1 MKRGRRFVSLLLA
14 LTMICSLMVNASATE
29 SQEEIKAYLNYDI
42 TVTYNGNTQT
52 LKDAAGNTVYPV
64 SYNGTTYLPV
74 RAVSNMLGIEVEWD
88 GATRTVILSEPAGGR
103 TAARSDSK
111 ASTASGQ
118 EEITAY
124 LAPGITVKYNG
135 ETQALKD
142 AAGNIVYPVSYN
154 GTTYLPVRAVS
165 NMLGVAVDWDGAT
178 QTVILRESNMETDH
192 GESSNEPAGAVEKSD
207 DGTITITGTVDEVRA
222 ALEEIGLDSNTVDRL
237 LNASKDSAP
246 GSDIT
251 VTITTG
257 GNKTSTDVNKD
268 DKDDKNYEPTSV
280 AEDWAEIDATT
291 ANDGYVRVKWT
302 KAPVNHAR
310 CIVRWTTDD
319 KTESVQYLI
328 NKEQSFG
335 KWIKIPLTAGSQ
347 KYTVQFELLYSEED
361 INDSKIEAE
370 LDLID
375 NDILAL
381 KFDTDM
387 EDENA
392 WTLVSTVNA
401 DYEASPNASKKA
413 AELTKK
419 CKTDAEK
426 ITAIFKYVAKTIK
439 YDKDL
444 VKNEEKRI
452 AAGESSFIVDSERD
466 LNPDDILKAKKGV
479 CEHYAVLMAAML
491 RSVGVPCKMVSGS
504 MKKSDGTIGRHA
516 WVAVKPETG
525 KLDMKALGAGME
537 PDGEWVRLDPT
548 NGTRVPKQTANDDN
562 YETFY
567 YN

>member
-14 LTMICSLMVNASATE
+14 LVMICSLMVNAGAAE

-42 TVTYNGNTQT
+42 TVTYDGNTQT

-88 GATRTVILSEPAGGR
+88 GATRTVILSGPAGGR

-135 ETQALKD
+135 ETQTLKD

-178 QTVILRESNMETDH
+178 QTVILGESNAETDH
-192 GESSNEPAGAVEKSD
+192 GESSNGPADAAEKRD
-207 DGTITITGTVDEVRA
+207 ENTITITGTEDEVRA
-222 ALEEIGLDSNTVDRL
+222 ALEEAGLDSSYIDRL
-237 LNASKDSAP
+237 LNSIKKTTS
-246 GSDIT
+246 GSEIT
-251 VTITTG
+251 VTVTIGKKKTNNEANE
-257 GNKTSTDVNKD
+257 GNKSTSAIK
-268 DKDDKNYEPTSV
+268 
-280 AEDWAEIDATT
+280 DWAEIDAST
-291 ANDGYVRVKWT
+291 ANDGYVRVKWSN
-302 KAPVNHAR
+302 ALVSHAR
-310 CIVRWTTDD
+310 CIVKWTKDG
-319 KTESVQYLI
+319 KPESIQYLM
-328 NKEQSFG
+328 NKEQTLG
-335 KWIKIPLTAGSQ
+335 KWVKIPLTAGNQ
-347 KYTVQFELLYSEED
+347 TYTVQFELLYTEED
-361 INDSKIEAE
+361 TDESKTEAE
-370 LDLID
+370 LDRIWRDPLTV
-375 NDILAL
+375 

-387 EDENA
+387 ADENA
-392 WTLVSTVNA
+392 WTLMSTVNA
-401 DYEASPNASKKA
+401 DYEASPNASAKA
-413 AELTKK
+413 AELTKN

-439 YDKDL
+439 YDHVRL
-444 VKNEEKRI
+444 KNKEKRV
-452 AAGESSFIVDSERD
+452 AAGESVFIVDSERN
-466 LNPDDILKAKKGV
+466 LNPDDILKARKGV
-479 CEHYAVLMAAML
+479 CEHYAALMTAML
-491 RSVGVPCKMVSGS
+491 RSVGIPCKMVSGS
-504 MKKSDGTIGRHA
+504 MKKSDGTTGGHA

-525 KLDMKALGAGME
+525 KLDMKALAAGME

-548 NGTRVPKQTANDDN
+548 NVINAPKRTANDDN

>member
-1 MKRGRRFVSLLLA
+1 MKRGRRFVSLVLA
-14 LTMICSLMVNASATE
+14 LVMICSLVVNASAAE

-88 GATRTVILSEPAGGR
+88 GATQTVILSEPAGGR
-103 TAARSDSK
+103 TAVRSDRE

-135 ETQALKD
+135 ETQTLKD
-142 AAGNIVYPVSYN
+142 AAGSTVYPVSYN
-154 GTTYLPVRAVS
+154 DTTYLPVRAVS
-165 NMLGVAVDWDGAT
+165 NILGVAVDWDGAT
-178 QTVILRESNMETDH
+178 QTVILGESNTETDH

-222 ALEEIGLDSNTVDRL
+222 ALEEIGLDDNTIDRL
-237 LNASKDSAP
+237 LNAAKNYAVDNKV
-246 GSDIT
+246 T
-251 VTITTG
+251 VTLTMG
-257 GNKTSTDVNKD
+257 EKKPSTDVNKD

-280 AEDWAEIDATT
+280 AENWAEIDATT

-302 KAPVNHAR
+302 KAPVSRAR
-310 CIVRWTTDD
+310 CIVKWTKDGEP
-319 KTESVQYLI
+319 KNVQYLM

-335 KWIKIPLTAGSQ
+335 KWIKIPLTAGNQ
-347 KYTVQFELLYSEED
+347 RYTVQFELLYSEED
-361 INDSKIEAE
+361 INNSKIEAE

-381 KFDTDM
+381 KFDTAM

-413 AELTKK
+413 AELTKN

-426 ITAIFKYVAKTIK
+426 ITAIFNYVAKTIK
-439 YDKDL
+439 YDYVGL
-444 VKNEEKRI
+444 KNEEKRV
-452 AAGESSFIVDSERD
+452 AAGESLFIVDSERN
-466 LNPDDILKAKKGV
+466 LNPDNILKTKKGV
-479 CEHYAVLMAAML
+479 CAHYASLMAAML
-491 RSVGVPCKMVSGS
+491 RSVGVPCKMVHGS
-504 MKKSDGTIGRHA
+504 MKKSDGTTGGHA

-525 KLDMKALGAGME
+525 KLDTKALGAGME
-537 PDGEWVRLDPT
+537 PDGEWIRLDPT
-548 NGTRVPKQTANDDN
+548 NGIRVPKHTANDDN
-562 YETFY
+562 YEVINYF
-567 YN
+567 